1 NEQLCKS
8 HSVFLAV
15 PYEPDEKDDDKD
27 DANNNDESEN
37 NDESD
42 GQEVQIYVEEK
53 NNDTS
58 NVFHEEIITKD
69 EEFELTLVVEPD
81 KEAKYK
87 VVRDGETILDKSV
100 SY

>member
-1 NEQLCKS
+1 M
-8 HSVFLAV
+8 
-15 PYEPDEKDDDKD
+15 
-27 DANNNDESEN
+27 
-37 NDESD
+37 
-42 GQEVQIYVEEK
+42 
-53 NNDTS
+53 
-58 NVFHEEIITKD
+58 FHEETITKD